1 MRFIISVILLYSA
14 IGMMAQGNDIL
25 LLSGQGQGSDID
37 EPNFFAE
44 TKQVNQFFR
53 RFNGEENIK
62 GVKLLPTDS
71 LWHETNHRQKFINAL
86 FDENNQQIT
95 ASLKK
100 AFIHDVISS
109 NSQDFLDFHGENWF
123 GESEVKFDR
132 GGTEVPVTLFMKL
145 VSENLGSK
153 WIIADVAYNPY
164 ENLYKP
170 DAESP
175 SRFLH
180 PLSHELDFMNLD
192 KVFQSNTHTG
202 DYFYQGF
209 SPDKLSIF
217 LYELNNNRL
226 KFKYV
231 SSVKFHF
238 FQIEGW
244 YFEITEFNRP
254 GMNRGWLISTLIKL
268 EEGNKESLESFILHR
283 D

>member
-1 MRFIISVILLYSA
+1 MRFIISVILFYSA

-25 LLSGQGQGSDID
+25 LSGPGQRSDID

-71 LWHETNHRQKFINAL
+71 LWHQANHRQKFINAL

-100 AFIHDVISS
+100 AFIHDVVSS
-109 NSQDFLDFHGENWF
+109 NSPDFLNFHGENWF

-132 GGTEVPVTLFMKL
+132 SGTEVPVILFMKL

-153 WIIADVAYNPY
+153 WIIVDVAYNPY

-192 KVFQSNTHTG
+192 KVFQSNAHTG

>member
-1 MRFIISVILLYSA
+1 MRFIISVILFYST
-14 IGMMAQGNDIL
+14 IGMLAQGSDNL
-25 LLSGQGQGSDID
+25 LLSDQGSAID

>member
-14 IGMMAQGNDIL
+14 IGMMAQGSDNL
-25 LLSGQGQGSDID
+25 LLSDQGSAID